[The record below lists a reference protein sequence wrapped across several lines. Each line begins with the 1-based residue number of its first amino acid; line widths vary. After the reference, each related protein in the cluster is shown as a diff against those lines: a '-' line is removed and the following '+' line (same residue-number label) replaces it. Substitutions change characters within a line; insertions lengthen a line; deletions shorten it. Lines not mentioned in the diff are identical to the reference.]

1 MLKYY
6 YFKLIFYN
14 SWKLH
19 FLFYL
24 LVWVLLQVIY
34 LNNNTVYCISQVE
47 DFDFNKYNE
56 IPKLNRP
63 FRHTYNLNQFKE
75 LIDLVD
81 EGKFED
87 NTVNYTRYLEFNKEF
102 YLSPNKLTY
111 GNYNSLY
118 DYLYNSQVNYT
129 FPQHEDLIII
139 KRYDGVDFESCVK
152 NYILN
157 LTEWVNNIFL
167 PDLKSISKLLNSND
181 IYLPCSPTAYIKD
194 KLYFNKNYTLYGY
207 YRNFAI
213 SNNYIIPRVSPDYF
227 IDHLDYLF
235 KISNN
240 LFNEKLEFNLYKFKF
255 QHNIT
260 LGSYD
265 KEVLNIKLL

>member
-24 LVWVLLQVIY
+24 FVWVLLQVIY

-87 NTVNYTRYLEFNKEF
+87 NTVKYTRYLEFNKEF

-167 PDLKSISKLLNSND
+167 PDLKSISKLLNSNE

-194 KLYFNKNYTLYGY
+194 KLYFNENYTLYGY

-255 QHNIT
+255 QHNTT